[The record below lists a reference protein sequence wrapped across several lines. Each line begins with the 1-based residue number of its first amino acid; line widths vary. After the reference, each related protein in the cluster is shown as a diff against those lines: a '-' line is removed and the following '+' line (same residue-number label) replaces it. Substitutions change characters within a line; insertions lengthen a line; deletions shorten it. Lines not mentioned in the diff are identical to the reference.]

1 MNKLKKPAVSLL
13 ALFSAACLFAGCAF
27 GNVTGGKNTVEDS
40 AIKKIDASSI
50 DTDANPFTMKTP
62 CTNCR
67 TPFPTTSRSR

>member
-1 MNKLKKPAVSLL
+1 MKDHTMNKLKKPAVSLL

-50 DTDANPFTMKTP
+50 DTDAESFYD
-62 CTNCR
+62 
-67 TPFPTTSRSR
+67 

>member
-13 ALFSAACLFAGCAF
+13 ALFSAACLFAGCAS

-50 DTDANPFTMKTP
+50 VT
-62 CTNCR
+62 
-67 TPFPTTSRSR
+67 